1 MLKTQTRWKVFG
13 RNLTTD
19 CSKPRVV
26 VLGAGWGG
34 FRVARDLDK
43 NKFDVT
49 VVSPRCDQLI
59 IPLLII
65 VIMIIDMSPRSYHPP
80 LDDGYHDHCCAA
92 QEPLPLH
99 PLAAIH
105 DGGHP

>member
-1 MLKTQTRWKVFG
+1 MLPILNRSF
-13 RNLTTD
+13 TTY
-19 CSKPRVV
+19 SGKPRVAII
-26 VLGAGWGG
+26 GAGWGG

-49 VVSPRCDQLI
+49 VVSPRCD
-59 IPLLII
+59 
-65 VIMIIDMSPRSYHPP
+65 HPP

-99 PLAAIH
+99 PVAPLH

>member
-1 MLKTQTRWKVFG
+1 MVWTVTVIFQMLKTQTRWKVFG
-13 RNLTTD
+13 RSVARD

-49 VVSPRCDQLI
+49 VVSPRCD
-59 IPLLII
+59 
-65 VIMIIDMSPRSYHPP
+65 HPY
-80 LDDGYHDHCCAA
+80 LVCHDH
-92 QEPLPLH
+92 
-99 PLAAIH
+99 
-105 DGGHP
+105 